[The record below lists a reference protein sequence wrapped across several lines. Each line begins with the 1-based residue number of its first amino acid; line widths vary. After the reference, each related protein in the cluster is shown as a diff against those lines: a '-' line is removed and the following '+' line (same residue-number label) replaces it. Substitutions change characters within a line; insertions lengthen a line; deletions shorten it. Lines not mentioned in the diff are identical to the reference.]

1 MSGHIIMP
9 GEEPTLSKPG
19 VCAGCGCSDGD
30 PCADGCTWLVAPTR
44 DRDGICSSC
53 FELSMRIGAIIQDD
67 EAAATELVKSLQL
80 IGIKWGGAVRQEK
93 EG

>member
-1 MSGHIIMP
+1 
-9 GEEPTLSKPG
+9 
-19 VCAGCGCSDGD
+19 
-30 PCADGCTWLVAPTR
+30 
-44 DRDGICSSC
+44 
-53 FELSMRIGAIIQDD
+53 MRIGAIIQDD